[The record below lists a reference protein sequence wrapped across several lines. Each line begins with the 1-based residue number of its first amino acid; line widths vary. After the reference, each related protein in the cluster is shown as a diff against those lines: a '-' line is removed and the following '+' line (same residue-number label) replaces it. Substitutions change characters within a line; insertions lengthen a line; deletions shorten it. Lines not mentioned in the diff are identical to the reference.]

1 MRRILNGGETMSG
14 LMRQRDMMEFMKV
27 SRSTLWRIMRH
38 EDFPKPV
45 VLMGLKRWRREEIET
60 WLRSRQDETAVC
72 MQSAG

>member
-1 MRRILNGGETMSG
+1 MSG

-60 WLRSRQDETAVC
+60 WLRSRQDDAAAF

>member
-1 MRRILNGGETMSG
+1 MGG
-14 LMRQRDMMEFMKV
+14 LMRQRDMMEFMKI

-60 WLRSRQDETAVC
+60 WLRSRQDEVVAGLS
-72 MQSAG
+72 SAS

>member
-1 MRRILNGGETMSG
+1 MSG

-38 EDFPKPV
+38 EDFPRPV
-45 VLMGLKRWRREEIET
+45 VLLGLKRWRREEIER
-60 WLRSRQDETAVC
+60 WLRSRQDEAAAC